1 MKDFWHMCSI
11 LGCKTWMLNSFFGQH
26 KKGITQSRQ
35 AHKALGLKFDNL
47 KQAAVEVVKILRQSQ
62 QEIKVEEKE

>member
-1 MKDFWHMCSI
+1 
-11 LGCKTWMLNSFFGQH
+11 MLNSFFGQH